1 MARNQYYNLD
11 KPMQQLQQIH
21 IASLTNPY
29 QNFDKS
35 MYSLNKSMKQ
45 LMSKLI
51 QIDSFQNLEK
61 SMLHFGQI
69 LHQQH
74 SFCFCPASTTWL
86 LICSTVNNMA
96 VKTDDS

>member
-1 MARNQYYNLD
+1 
-11 KPMQQLQQIH
+11 MQQLQQIH

-29 QNFDKS
+29 QNIDKS

-74 SFCFCPASTTWL
+74 SFCFRPASTKWL
-86 LICSTVNNMA
+86 LICSTATTWLSKLTTASGNEMLRNI
-96 VKTDDS
+96 